1 MGRTEF
7 TFENK
12 DDILIQVYKW
22 TPTTS
27 VKGIVCI
34 SHGMSETALRYDDFA
49 NALSDEGYVVY
60 AHDHRGHGKSAKSME
75 ELGYVS
81 DNDGFFDMVEDV
93 KKVVKLAKE
102 EYPGQDVVLFSHS
115 MGSFLAQRYIQLY
128 GGDLA
133 GVILSGT
140 NGKPP
145 WLVNVG
151 IVVAKTLMTLKGK
164 KADGK
169 LLDKLTFGS
178 YNRPF
183 EPADTPFDWLS
194 RDKEQVKKY
203 IDDPYCGNVFPV
215 SFYHDLFMGTKEIH
229 KQEYIHEVP
238 KELPIYIFAGD
249 KDPVGDFGQ
258 GIIRLYDAYKKAGIK
273 NVSYKLYE
281 GGRHESLNE
290 INRDE
295 VIKDTITWLNKV
307 FS

>member
-34 SHGMSETALRYDDFA
+34 SHGMSETALRYDAFA

-151 IVVAKTLMTLKGK
+151 IVVAKTLMTLKGR

>member
-151 IVVAKTLMTLKGK
+151 IVVAKTLMTLKGR

-290 INRDE
+290 VNRDE
-295 VIKDTITWLNKV
+295 VIKDTLTWLNKV